1 MCWARVVWPSLSMSL
16 GELRRVLKPGG
27 VAVFCL
33 QVGAVSACRPVLIE
47 FWQPVIHRSVDHSG
61 SPL

>member
-1 MCWARVVWPSLSMSL
+1 
-16 GELRRVLKPGG
+16 
-27 VAVFCL
+27 
-33 QVGAVSACRPVLIE
+33 VSACRPVLVE